1 MNKTRNNAWHLRDV
15 ILLTLVAI
23 LTGVLYFGVVFLYNA
38 LSVALT
44 PLGLA
49 PFGNDLIL
57 GLWTLAA
64 PLAACL
70 LQKIGS
76 ATIGEILASAVE
88 AIMGGQWGIST
99 LISGF
104 IQGIGSELGF
114 TFTAYKRYDMV
125 SLSLSALTT
134 TIVTFTWD
142 LFQQGYAA
150 YHLWMIIAL
159 FFTRLLSIWLFG
171 ALLVHAVVK
180 LLERSHMLRA
190 E

>member
-1 MNKTRNNAWHLRDV
+1 MHEQKSNAWHLRDV
-15 ILLTLVAI
+15 ILLTLTAI
-23 LTGVLYFGVVFLYNA
+23 LTGVIYFGVVFLYNGLTA
-38 LSVALT
+38 LLT

-57 GLWTLAA
+57 GLWTMAA

-70 LQKIGS
+70 LQKVGS

-88 AIMGGQWGIST
+88 AILGGQWGIST

-104 IQGIGSELGF
+104 VQGFGSELGF
-114 TFTAYKRYDMV
+114 TFTAYKRYDMF

-142 LFQQGYAA
+142 LFREGYAA
-150 YHLWMIIAL
+150 YHGWMIIAL

-171 ALLVHAVVK
+171 ALLVHAVVS

>member
-1 MNKTRNNAWHLRDV
+1 MHEQKSNAWHLRDV
-15 ILLTLVAI
+15 ILLTLTAI
-23 LTGVLYFGVVFLYNA
+23 LTGVIYFGVVFLYNGLTA
-38 LSVALT
+38 LLT

-57 GLWTLAA
+57 GLWTMAA

-76 ATIGEILASAVE
+76 ATIGEILAAAVE
-88 AIMGGQWGIST
+88 AILGGQWGIST

-104 IQGIGSELGF
+104 VQGFGSELGF
-114 TFTAYKRYDMV
+114 TFTAYKRYDMF

-134 TIVTFTWD
+134 TIVTFAWD
-142 LFQQGYAA
+142 LFREGYAA
-150 YHLWMIIAL
+150 YHGWMIIAL

-171 ALLVHAVVK
+171 ALLVHAVVS